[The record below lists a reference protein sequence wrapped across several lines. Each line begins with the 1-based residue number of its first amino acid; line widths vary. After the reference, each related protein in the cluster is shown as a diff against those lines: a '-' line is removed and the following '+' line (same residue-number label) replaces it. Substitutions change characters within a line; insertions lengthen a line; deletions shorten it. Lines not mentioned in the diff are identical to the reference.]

1 MQPPLL
7 HSFFAC
13 WRSSCFPF
21 YCSSRSFG
29 SAWQLGLQQPSPNAD
44 YHANSAQVFS
54 ELAYDVA
61 VNRFNIEPYLGLS
74 YTRLDVAK
82 FSEKK
87 ELFALSGKRETKD
100 IYAGKLGARINYSI
114 QYTDNL
120 SVNFQTGAGLK
131 HTFSDLSSRTD
142 MSFRSHGNDFSIS
155 GLPLKRNVVQLNAK
169 ATLQTTGGLSVGLD
183 YQAEKASGMRDQSVS
198 AFASWEL

>member
-1 MQPPLL
+1 
-7 HSFFAC
+7 
-13 WRSSCFPF
+13 RKIYYKDRVSSPK
-21 YCSSRSFG
+21 
-29 SAWQLGLQQPSPNAD
+29 AD

-54 ELAYDVA
+54 ELAYDVKLDQI
-61 VNRFNIEPYLGLS
+61 NIEPYLGLS

-82 FSEKK
+82 ISEEK
-87 ELFALSGKRETKD
+87 ELFSLSGKREAKD
-100 IYAGKLGARINYSI
+100 IYAGTLGARINYSI

-131 HTFSDLSSRTD
+131 HTFSDLSSNTD
-142 MSFRSHGNDFSIS
+142 MSFRSHGNDFSVA

-169 ATLQTTGGLSVGLD
+169 VALQTKGGLSVGLD

-198 AFASWEL
+198 AYGSWEF